1 MLAALDSRGPASLP
15 ASQNT
20 PAPTATT
27 FSTSNVAAPSEPES
41 APVSE
46 PESEPESEPAS
57 VPEPGPESEPES
69 RVGGQTNKQPT
80 ITAAAGT
87 QEYCHIEPENMHNDV
102 VTNLGDEKLLATK
115 LQKSKTAEQWSIVI
129 QYPRTCKV

>member
-1 MLAALDSRGPASLP
+1 M
-15 ASQNT
+15 
-20 PAPTATT
+20 
-27 FSTSNVAAPSEPES
+27 SEPEL
-41 APVSE
+41 
-46 PESEPESEPAS
+46 EPESEPAS
-57 VPEPGPESEPES
+57 VPESGPESEPES

-87 QEYCHIEPENMHNDV
+87 REYCHIEPENMHNDV